1 MSDDYSTT
9 SDTTSDTS
17 TDTSDSVDTSSLDAV
32 DTSDLPED
40 TSGSDGSEDLP
51 ETDTSDSVD
60 TDEVTDAEEIADE
73 TDSTDDSANETSDS
87 FSDDEVS
94 STDTS
99 ELSEATAGSD
109 GSENLPDGDNE
120 RLYTE
125 ESSETDTA
133 DTPPEAVDADHSD
146 ELNDTDDVETD
157 GAGDLD
163 SPEKPEESDGS
174 ENLHGNDPSQE
185 DIRDDQEVD
194 ENSDKDDGVDNLP
207 NGCDDDLEETPDSVE
222 SDDKNDK
229 QSDLE
234 KGIADTV
241 KNSGAEDSD
250 DFSERKP
257 IDNSEVHRNKSYAND
272 DLGNAERK
280 RDEAY
285 QALLDYR
292 NANNLGRSMEP
303 SQEEQRLIDKA
314 NEARDKYERLKH
326 AQDLRDAM
334 ADNSNEYRSI
344 VESLNDSGVNHR
356 PIEKSDYDRSTRD
369 IIDHLGGGDLTQ
381 GSCSSLAFAYA
392 GNKAGY
398 NVLDFRD
405 GESRSFF
412 SQNSSIGSIAN
423 LPNVDSRTVYGKDD
437 INCANELM
445 KSMDPGKDYYLATG
459 QHASIVRKADDG
471 YQYLEL
477 QSAHNN
483 GWKTLDDNALQN
495 RFGCASDNQYEYP
508 NYLIDVDSLGN
519 SAEFRDILG
528 YINTA
533 DNQQMK
539 GVYGHVK

>member
-1 MSDDYSTT
+1 MNDDYSTT
-9 SDTTSDTS
+9 SDITSDTS
-17 TDTSDSVDTSSLDAV
+17 TDTFDSVDTS
-32 DTSDLPED
+32 DLSED
-40 TSGSDGSEDLP
+40 TLGSDGSEDLP
-51 ETDTSDSVD
+51 ETGTSDSVD

-73 TDSTDDSANETSDS
+73 TDSTDDSANETIDS
-87 FSDDEVS
+87 FPDDEVS

-99 ELSEATAGSD
+99 ELSEANAGTD
-109 GSENLPDGDNE
+109 GSENLP
-120 RLYTE
+120 
-125 ESSETDTA
+125 
-133 DTPPEAVDADHSD
+133 
-146 ELNDTDDVETD
+146 
-157 GAGDLD
+157 
-163 SPEKPEESDGS
+163 
-174 ENLHGNDPSQE
+174 NDPSQE

-194 ENSDKDDGVDNLP
+194 ENSDEDDGVDNLP

-222 SDDKNDK
+222 SDDVNDK

-241 KNSGAEDSD
+241 KNSGAEDLD

-314 NEARDKYERLKH
+314 NEAWDKYERLKH

-344 VESLNDSGVNHR
+344 VESLNDLGVNHR

-437 INCANELM
+437 INCANELI
-445 KSMDPGKDYYLATG
+445 KSMLPGKDYYLATG
-459 QHASIVRKADDG
+459 QHASIVRKADNG
-471 YQYLEL
+471 YQFLEL

-508 NYLIDVDSLGN
+508 NFLIDVDSLGN

-528 YINTA
+528 YINTT

-539 GVYGHVK
+539 GVYGHVR